1 MNPPSNNPNFAVGH
15 DPSIYPPNLRGP
27 SAFNL
32 GAGSGNL
39 FGNGSG
45 FGNPPPSAFNLGAGS
60 GNLFGNGSGFGNPPP
75 SAPPPSGASGGASG
89 SAGLL
94 GQAINGANQ
103 VIGGVLQAG
112 QGATNAL
119 LSGFGSAMNTIFG
132 GP

>member
-15 DPSIYPPNLRGP
+15 DPSIYPPNLRG
-27 SAFNL
+27 
-32 GAGSGNL
+32 
-39 FGNGSG
+39 
-45 FGNPPPSAFNLGAGS
+45 PSAFNLGAGS